1 MWNMCMGQLALVV
14 RMALVAM
21 HAAAALAMVVLM
33 PVFMSMLMLMLMAVV
48 PVGMA
53 MALSVAAMVV
63 GERIAHG
70 SFLLKIKNE
79 DFSCLRLLLHQAG
92 TTMGCPLQWCSDTG
106 TS

>member
-1 MWNMCMGQLALVV
+1 MGGQLALVV
-14 RMALVAM
+14 RVALVAM
-21 HAAAALAMVVLM
+21 HAAAALVLAMMVLM
-33 PVFMSMLMLMLMAVV
+33 PVFMILIMAVV
-48 PVGMA
+48 PVRMA